1 MLRIRFRWLW
11 LGLVVLGA
19 PACDEGSDD
28 DADATDA
35 VGESDGTGG
44 DGDVAEEVPALAI
57 TTGSLPG
64 GRVQVAYAAQLEA
77 SGAAGTVTWEVTSGV
92 LPPGLAL
99 DAEGAISGLPER
111 SGTYDFEVT
120 VHDATASDVDLLS
133 IAVPKVLLM
142 SGFEPFGGYAINSS
156 YEAIES
162 FDEMMIG
169 GLDVRVVELAV
180 EWGTSWDE
188 LEGEIE
194 RLHPDAVISTGQA
207 GPEGMRFETGAV
219 NSMRGTDNAGVTMT
233 GEPIVPG
240 GISRLRP
247 DYPIDEMDAAMTAG
261 GFPTLVS
268 ADAGDFLCNYVM
280 YRLLDYCAGATE
292 VPAAYGFIHVPPVPD
307 VGMTV
312 DEITAAHRL
321 GIEALADWLA
331 SGKEARP
338 VVPDIHTPPRYF
350 PEER

>member
-1 MLRIRFRWLW
+1 MLRTRFGWLW
-11 LGLVVLGA
+11 LCLAILGVA
-19 PACDEGSDD
+19 TACDEGSDD
-28 DADATDA
+28 DAGAAETGDDA
-35 VGESDGTGG
+35 DGAGG
-44 DGDVAEEVPALAI
+44 DGDVADEVPAIAI
-57 TTGSLPG
+57 TTESLPG

-77 SGAAGTVTWEVTSGV
+77 SGASGTVTWEVTSGG
-92 LPPGLAL
+92 LPPGLDL
-99 DAEGAISGLPER
+99 DVEGAISGLPER

-120 VHDATASDVDLLS
+120 VHEATASDVGMLS

-156 YEAIES
+156 YEAIEPLG
-162 FDEMMIG
+162 ETMVG

-188 LEGEIE
+188 LEAEIE
-194 RLHPDAVISTGQA
+194 RLHPDAVIATGQA
-207 GPEGMRFETGAV
+207 GPEGMRFETAALNV
-219 NSMRGTDNAGVTMT
+219 MRGTDNAGVTMS

-240 GISRLRP
+240 GTSRLRA

-280 YRLLDYCAGATE
+280 YRLLDYCASATE
-292 VPAAYGFIHVPPVPD
+292 VPAAFGFIHVPPVPD

-321 GIEALADWLA
+321 GIEALADWLS

-338 VVPDIHTPPRYF
+338 AVPNIHTPPRYF
-350 PEER
+350 RRP